1 VDNKVKYIALAAI
14 ASCMVCG
21 AAFAATQPL
30 TANATFDAVLSL
42 TKNADINFG
51 VLKAATPGTYIINT
65 AGAVSPSAGGV
76 FVYGTPAFGQITV
89 TGSTTQTVA
98 ISTGSYVADGGVTP
112 SLATCNYNSV
122 DIADCD
128 VGGTSLTAP
137 GAGKVLKLG
146 LKIVADG
153 TQTAGSTAAPTFV
166 VTVIYG

>member
-1 VDNKVKYIALAAI
+1 MKYTALAAL
-14 ASCMVCG
+14 AGCMMCG
-21 AAFAATQPL
+21 AAYAATQSV

-51 VLKAATPGTYIINT
+51 LLKAGTGGTYIINT
-65 AGAVSPSAGGV
+65 AGVITPSAGGV
-76 FVYGTPAFGQITV
+76 VVGGTPAFGQITV

-98 ISTGSYVADGGVTP
+98 ISTGSYVADAGVTP
-112 SLATCNYNSV
+112 SLATCNYNNA
-122 DIADCD
+122 DIANCD
-128 VGGTSLTAP
+128 TGGTSLAAP

-146 LKIVADG
+146 VKIVADG